1 MEELAL
7 DNRPP
12 ADLPSALVYV
22 SDQEPGIRRRRAGRG
37 FTYVGKNGARISGED
52 VLARIRSL
60 AIPPAWTDVWISSDP
75 LGHIQA
81 TGRDQ
86 RGRKQYRYHPL
97 WSNHR
102 DAAKYSSLADFSEAL
117 PKLRSVVDADLR
129 RHGLPLERVVASIVW
144 LLDNTMIRVGNDDYA
159 RTNKSYG
166 LTTLRQRH
174 VAVNGSELRF
184 SFKGKSGK
192 EWRIRLVDRRMA
204 RIVRSIQDL
213 PGQDLFQYI
222 DDHGNRQTVRSQ
234 DVNAYIRSAT
244 EGDFTSKHFRT
255 WGGTIAAIG
264 HLANVPLPETKTETR
279 RELNR
284 AVDRVA
290 AMLGN
295 TRSVCR
301 ACYIHPA
308 VLESWEA
315 GCLADELAAIRRSF
329 RKPLP
334 GLGEGETLVVKW
346 LASKN
351 GGAPDGEKSAS
362 ASRTRR
368 VRQG

>member
-1 MEELAL
+1 MDGAKVL
-7 DNRPP
+7 DTRAP
-12 ADLPSALVYV
+12 ADLPPALVYV
-22 SDQEPGIRRRRAGRG
+22 SDQEPGIRRRRSGSG
-37 FTYVGKNGARISGED
+37 FSYLASDGTRIAD
-52 VLARIRSL
+52 RVALARITAL
-60 AIPPAWTDVWISSDP
+60 AIPPAWNDVWISSDP
-75 LGHIQA
+75 QGHIQA

-86 RGRKQYRYHPL
+86 RGRKQYRYHAL

-102 DAAKYSSLADFSEAL
+102 DAVKYSSLAGFSEAL
-117 PKLRSVVDADLR
+117 PKLRSTVEGDLR
-129 RHGLPLERVVASIVW
+129 KRGLPLERVVASVVW

-159 RTNKSYG
+159 RTNKSFG

-213 PGQDLFQYI
+213 PGQALFQYI
-222 DDHGNRQTVRSQ
+222 DDDGKRQTVRSQ
-234 DVNAYIRSAT
+234 DVNAYIRAAT

-264 HLANVPLPETKTETR
+264 LLAGTPLPETKAGQT

-284 AVDRVA
+284 VIDQVA
-290 AMLGN
+290 AVLGN

-308 VLESWEA
+308 VLESWT
-315 GCLADELAAIRRSF
+315 GGRLSDELAAVRRSF

-334 GLGEGETLVVKW
+334 GLDKGETLVVKW
-346 LASKN
+346 LGSKN
-351 GGAPDGEKSAS
+351 GGSANGEETSP
-362 ASRTRR
+362 TRR
-368 VRQG
+368 RRQG

>member
-1 MEELAL
+1 MDVAK
-7 DNRPP
+7 P
-12 ADLPSALVYV
+12 ADLPSELVYV

-37 FTYVGKNGARISGED
+37 FSYSGPDGKTVSDSA
-52 VLARIRSL
+52 VLERIRNL

-81 TGRDQ
+81 TGRDD
-86 RGRKQYRYHPL
+86 RGRKQYRYHTR
-97 WSNHR
+97 WSDHR
-102 DAAKYSSLADFSEAL
+102 DAVKYSGVAAFSQAL
-117 PKLRSVVDADLR
+117 PKLRSTVEADLR
-129 RHGLPLERVVASIVW
+129 RRGFPLERVVASVVW

-159 RTNKSYG
+159 RTNKSFG

-222 DDHGNRQTVRSQ
+222 DDDGKRQTVRSQ
-234 DVNAYIRSAT
+234 DVNAYIRLAT
-244 EGDFTSKHFRT
+244 GGDFTSKHFRT
-255 WGGTIAAIG
+255 WGGTIAATG
-264 HLANVPLPETKTETR
+264 VLAGTPLPETKAAQK

-284 AVDRVA
+284 AIDRVA
-290 AMLGN
+290 AVLGN

-308 VLESWEA
+308 VLDSWQS
-315 GCLADELAAIRRSF
+315 GTLADELASVRRSF

-334 GLGEGETLVVKW
+334 GLDEGETLVVKW
-346 LASKN
+346 LASKD
-351 GGAPDGEKSAS
+351 AKAS
-362 ASRTRR
+362 
-368 VRQG
+368 